1 MNNLLQ
7 FKPKQVIRVLSR
19 LIIFISITVGLLGI
33 LGRQQ
38 AEIVVKWDI
47 YTGSYGSSLNLYRSE
62 NPVGEYVKING
73 GAIPS
78 STDQSNQGSY
88 RYKDRDVIPGRIYYY
103 QLEEITSSG
112 VKNLYGPIE
121 VEAIPGGTS
130 EILLAITLLGLGV
143 LGVLATRDEITKIS

>member
-47 YTGSYGSSLNLYRSE
+47 YAGTYGSSLNLYRGE

-88 RYKDRDVIPGRIYYY
+88 RYKDGDVIPGRIYYY